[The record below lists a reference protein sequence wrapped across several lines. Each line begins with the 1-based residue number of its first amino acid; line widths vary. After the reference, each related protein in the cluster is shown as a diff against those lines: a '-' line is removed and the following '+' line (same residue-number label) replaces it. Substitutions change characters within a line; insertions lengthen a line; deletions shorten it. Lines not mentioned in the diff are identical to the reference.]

1 MENISLIGVITG
13 LSSLLIVILSY
24 ILGLIV
30 LRSFFRDPN
39 PDTRKKTLMLAIGLM
54 ALGSNWLASSA
65 NFLLVIQ
72 LGNNIDP
79 VLYIMLLGTALGV
92 TGITWSYVAFSFFEN
107 PMIKG
112 TGFVIAWGASVLS
125 IVISL
130 FLIPFNVITVSD
142 VLTFNPTPEG
152 IVLAEFKGIM
162 LVIVIIL
169 LGIILILSP
178 IFIYSG
184 VQWKDVDIK
193 VFIRGLFL
201 GIGLLLFLVFS
212 VGDAFLP
219 ADVVLLFVIRSGVLL
234 SFVILFLGIT
244 VPEFLL
250 TFFQ

>member
-1 MENISLIGVITG
+1 MANISSIGAITG
-13 LSSLLIVILSY
+13 LSSLLIVIFSY
-24 ILGLIV
+24 VLGLIV

-39 PDTRKKTLMLAIGLM
+39 PDTRKKTLMLAIGLIG
-54 ALGSNWLASSA
+54 LGSNWLASSL
-65 NFLLVIQ
+65 NFLTVVMMAQ
-72 LGNNIDP
+72 NINP
-79 VLYIMLLGTALGV
+79 ILYIMLLGTALGV
-92 TGITWSYVAFSFFEN
+92 SGIAWSYVAFSFFES
-107 PMIKG
+107 PIIKG
-112 TGFVIAWGASVLS
+112 AGFVIAWGASVLS

-142 VLTFNPTPEG
+142 VLTFESKEG
-152 IVLAEFKGIM
+152 IVLAEFQGIM